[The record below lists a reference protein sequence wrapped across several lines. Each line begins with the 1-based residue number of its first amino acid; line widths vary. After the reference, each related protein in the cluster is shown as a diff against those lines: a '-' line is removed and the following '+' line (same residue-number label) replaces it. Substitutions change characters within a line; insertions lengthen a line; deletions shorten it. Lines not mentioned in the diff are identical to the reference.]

1 VRRSSVGGRILFVAG
16 LLTAAAC
23 SEPVE
28 PSGTESWAAD
38 LIQRRQVLF
47 IQFTKNGSQLAGT
60 GSLSDLD
67 GPAAEPLTLTGTR
80 TGDTLDLTLQ
90 REVQP
95 SLHFRGWYT
104 SLVTLSGVLDGAEFD
119 QMNVVF
125 KNR

>member
-1 VRRSSVGGRILFVAG
+1 VVAAG

-47 IQFTKNGSQLAGT
+47 IQFSRNGSQLTGT

-67 GPAAEPLTLTGTR
+67 GPAGEPLTLTGTR
-80 TGDTLDLTLQ
+80 TGDTLDITMQ

-104 SLVTLSGVLDGAEFD
+104 SLITLSGVLDGAEFD
-119 QMNVVF
+119 RMNVVF

>member
-1 VRRSSVGGRILFVAG
+1 MRRSSVGGRLVFVAAG
-16 LLTAAAC
+16 LLMAAC

-38 LIQRRQVLF
+38 LPRQRVLF
-47 IQFTKNGSQLAGT
+47 IQFTRNGAQLTGT
-60 GSLSDLD
+60 GSLTDLD
-67 GPAAEPLTLTGTR
+67 APAGEPLMLTGTR

>member
-1 VRRSSVGGRILFVAG
+1 VAAG

-47 IQFTKNGSQLAGT
+47 IQFTRNGSQLTGT
-60 GSLSDLD
+60 GSLTDLD
-67 GPAAEPLTLTGTR
+67 GPAGEPLTLQGTR
-80 TGDTLDLTLQ
+80 TGDTLDISMQ
-90 REVQP
+90 RVVQP
-95 SLHFRGWYT
+95 PLHFRGWYT
-104 SLVTLSGVLDGAEFD
+104 SLITLSGVLDGAEFD